1 MHAEPKIII
10 LRGNSGSGKTTIA
23 KALQRYFGKG
33 TFLVSQDMVRREMLY
48 VNDGIDSPAIDL
60 MIDMVKYGKE
70 KCEIVILEGIFYS
83 DWHQKLFETVKN
95 EFGNEI
101 YAYYFDISFEEPLIR
116 HKTRPKASDFGESEM
131 RKWWRDKDYLK
142 IIPESI
148 VDKDMN
154 EETIV
159 SKIKNH
165 MLEKGY

>member
-83 DWHQKLFETVKN
+83 DWYQKLFETVKN

-101 YAYYFDISFEEPLIR
+101 YAYYFDISFEETLVR
-116 HKTRPKASDFGESEM
+116 HKTRPKVSDFGESEM
-131 RKWWRDKDYLK
+131 RKWWREKDYLK

-148 VDKDMN
+148 VVKDMN
-154 EETIV
+154 EETIIN
-159 SKIKNH
+159 KIKDH
-165 MLEKGY
+165 ILEKGY